1 MPESPAHWRDLAIEV
16 RDFAERMKDQVAK
29 QMMLGI
35 ADDYDRLAE
44 RLGSRNL
51 TDGAVLRFAPAQMR
65 GSSAASIRISVLHRL
80 SLAGRL

>member
-44 RLGSRNL
+44 ALEGKQ
-51 TDGAVLRFAPAQMR
+51 ALRR
-65 GSSAASIRISVLHRL
+65 SG
-80 SLAGRL
+80 G